1 MFVYNDGF
9 LQRLASLSQENFTFQ
24 PELLEVLR
32 KQITKEKAEELLM
45 TIFLASLEMHIF
57 TTFDPR
63 GDESLVALQERMAE
77 TYISHNPPDSNDLT
91 PLLEIFQE
99 NAAEQ
104 SLTAYSYLWSE
115 ILSSSIF
122 VTLKNTDLSNVEEVK
137 RLGHGVR
144 NLFLRRDSH
153 QAPLTLQEIEE
164 LIAKEVSPE
173 DLRNVHNL

>member
-63 GDESLVALQERMAE
+63 GDESLVALQERMAG
-77 TYISHNPPDSNDLT
+77 S
-91 PLLEIFQE
+91 
-99 NAAEQ
+99 
-104 SLTAYSYLWSE
+104 SY
-115 ILSSSIF
+115 
-122 VTLKNTDLSNVEEVK
+122 
-137 RLGHGVR
+137 
-144 NLFLRRDSH
+144 
-153 QAPLTLQEIEE
+153 APCL
-164 LIAKEVSPE
+164 
-173 DLRNVHNL
+173 